1 MRCAEKIYTI
11 VNHLKGLGKI
21 FEEKEI
27 KLKQKEEEL
36 KNHGHEEDKL
46 QTELKKL
53 QKLKEFNLPW

>member
-27 KLKQKEEEL
+27 KVKVLKSL
-36 KNHGHEEDKL
+36 TRTPNH
-46 QTELKKL
+46 
-53 QKLKEFNLPW
+53 PM